1 MKSYFLAVIILTTSL
16 ASCDTQDDFQEQKD
30 LGTAPEILKVQ
41 SSLFDYISSTRISTN
56 SGCKNDILIFPSWEK
71 YYETIDLLDEMIEKD
86 CEAFDANVPVDITD
100 DEYDLIANAAG
111 FDEDNILRKFEEDL
125 LFCSLRT
132 KIEKLENEWLDQQG
146 DGEWNAAEDPDNFFI
161 EDETERSLL
170 SINSEVII
178 GTSPEEYIY
187 YKRLDDFKWIEVHS
201 WDIAAI
207 SQINQG
213 YSIKSNKNVFYHDQ
227 SLKITG
233 KDSECRY
240 YIRDFAYH
248 ANGSYRIKRKSK
260 VLNDSPWGYKKTSS
274 LTVGYKKKRG
284 KWRRRRTWITAGVT
298 SINGSGDATF
308 YYQCQKPFNLSK
320 IKEKRRRRVK
330 AKIRGARYGY
340 DAGDEV
346 MGIKSQKV
354 YGIHRQ
360 GGLHLTLD
368 FYDMN

>member
-1 MKSYFLAVIILTTSL
+1 MKKKFLAPIVL
-16 ASCDTQDDFQEQKD
+16 ATCMISCDTQDVFQEQKIQETPSD
-30 LGTAPEILKVQ
+30 ISKVQ
-41 SSLFDYISSTRISTN
+41 SNIFDYISSTRLNNDSE
-56 SGCKNDILIFPSWEK
+56 CKNDILIFPSWEK
-71 YYETIDLLDEMIEKD
+71 YFETIDRLDEMIEED
-86 CEAFDANVPVDITD
+86 CDKFDASIPLNITD
-100 DEYDLIANAAG
+100 DEYDTLADAAG

-146 DGEWNAAEDPDNFFI
+146 DGAWNTSEDPDNHFI

-178 GTSPEEYIY
+178 GESPEEYIY
-187 YKRLDDFKWIEVHS
+187 YKRLDDFKWIEVHN

-207 SQINQG
+207 SQISEG
-213 YSIKSNKNVFYHDQ
+213 YSVKLNQNVLYKDQ
-227 SLKITG
+227 SLKIIE
-233 KDSECRY
+233 KNSECKY
-240 YIRDFAYH
+240 YVRDFAYH
-248 ANGSYRIKRKSK
+248 ENGSYRIKRKSK
-260 VLNDSPWGYKKTSS
+260 VLNDNPWGYKKTSS

-298 SINGSGDATF
+298 SINGTGDATF
-308 YYQCQKPFNLSK
+308 YYKCQKPYNLSK

-330 AKIRGARYGY
+330 AKIRGARYEN
-340 DAGDEV
+340 DAGEQI
-346 MGIKSQKV
+346 MGIQSQKV